1 MEKNVNLQELNESY
15 DEYMLTEEY
24 LVEGLKIFKKS
35 KRLYKFANKIDKKLI
50 KLNDNPKKAEEVKA
64 ALKLSKQ
71 VKKLADEFKV
81 VEDAFRDKELD
92 KATAKSKIK
101 NLKIHHEVLLKH
113 VKSKQTKALLGKIG
127 LGLLAGG
134 LIAALGSVGIP
145 AGLVQSVAAHAAS
158 GAGTLA
164 NAVGTTAGTVA
175 NTVGSAGSSAIG
187 TVGRVASGAFG
198 TIKSA
203 VSK

>member
-1 MEKNVNLQELNESY
+1 MNLQELNESY

-50 KLNDNPKKAEEVKA
+50 KLNDKTNKTEEIKA
-64 ALKLSKQ
+64 AQKMSKQ
-71 VKKLADEFKV
+71 LKKLADEFKV

-92 KATAKSKIK
+92 KQTAKTKIK
-101 NLKIHHEVLLKH
+101 NLKTHHEILLKY

-134 LIAALGSVGIP
+134 LIAALGSVAVP
-145 AGLVQSVAAHAAS
+145 SGLVQSV
-158 GAGTLA
+158 
-164 NAVGTTAGTVA
+164 VA
-175 NTVGSAGSSAIG
+175 NVGKSAMNGTSVLSNALSTVGNVGRA
-187 TVGRVASGAFG
+187 VGRVATGALG
-198 TIKSA
+198 SIRSQVAK
-203 VSK
+203 